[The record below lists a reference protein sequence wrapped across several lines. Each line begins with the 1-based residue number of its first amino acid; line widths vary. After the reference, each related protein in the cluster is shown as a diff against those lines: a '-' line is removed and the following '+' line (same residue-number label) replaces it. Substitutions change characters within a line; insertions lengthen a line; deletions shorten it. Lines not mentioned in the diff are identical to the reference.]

1 MPPAARV
8 ENLVLQTKSESR
20 ETSRSR
26 NHVWSLLEKE
36 KKMHIKNNPEA
47 SEFQ

>member
-1 MPPAARV
+1 MSGAAKA

-20 ETSRSR
+20 ETSRST
-26 NHVWSLLEKE
+26 NHVGSLLEKN
-36 KKMHIKNNPEA
+36 KMHTKNNPEA